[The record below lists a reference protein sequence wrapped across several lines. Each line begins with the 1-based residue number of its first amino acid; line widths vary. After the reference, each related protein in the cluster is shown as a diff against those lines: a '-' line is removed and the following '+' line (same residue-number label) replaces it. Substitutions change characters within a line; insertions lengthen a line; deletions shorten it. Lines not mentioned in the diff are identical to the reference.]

1 MHLSEVD
8 NTLITNTSI
17 IISIIISQYLQKFVG
32 SNLNSFDIS
41 LKGSVIPIVKIDK
54 VNFIL
59 AVYNFSQYI
68 KY

>member
-68 KY
+68 NY

>member
-32 SNLNSFDIS
+32 SNLNSFDIN
-41 LKGSVIPIVKIDK
+41 LKGLVIPIVKIDK

-68 KY
+68 NY